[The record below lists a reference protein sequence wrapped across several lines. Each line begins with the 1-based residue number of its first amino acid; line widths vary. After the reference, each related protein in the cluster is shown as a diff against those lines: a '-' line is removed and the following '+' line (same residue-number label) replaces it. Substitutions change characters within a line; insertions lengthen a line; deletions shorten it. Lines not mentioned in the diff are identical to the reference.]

1 MKFSLKRQST
11 GKVYPYISQF
21 ALLMLF
27 SFFRKIY
34 LNRLKL
40 VPTDAPVILAG
51 NHPTAFVDPILLC
64 LFLDPPIYNMTRGD
78 IFKKPLFRKMMESI
92 NMFPVYRVRD
102 GYAGRDRN
110 DEVFDYCIEKLRE
123 ERVVTIY
130 VEGEHHLEKIV
141 RPAKKGFARIAFGA
155 FERYAQDNL
164 QIIPAGSNYQ
174 WGDRPR
180 DVAMVNVGPPIFVK
194 DYWPLYQENQGKA
207 INALCADLETALKKV
222 CFSLETPED
231 GPLLEQLLE
240 LHRGDHLETALPIV
254 QYNTKRFE
262 LEKEVCNRLNDMTL
276 EEKQTLKTKTDHYF
290 GALTSAGVTDLG
302 LKTPKRGAWWAIGLF
317 LLGLIPFLVGYLSSL
332 PLMRLTHWST
342 GRLVKKREFVSS
354 VMMGIGF
361 IAGTL
366 YYLIL
371 LIAGICTLQ
380 AFWIGLGLSLPI
392 LGWFSM
398 FYREMWAGWRA
409 ARKAISHPKR
419 LELLALREKIEI

>member
-1 MKFSLKRQST
+1 
-11 GKVYPYISQF
+11 
-21 ALLMLF
+21 
-27 SFFRKIY
+27 
-34 LNRLKL
+34 
-40 VPTDAPVILAG
+40 
-51 NHPTAFVDPILLC
+51 
-64 LFLDPPIYNMTRGD
+64 MTRGD

-92 NMFPVYRVRD
+92 NMFPVYRMRD

-130 VEGEHHLEKIV
+130 VEGEHHLEKVV

-194 DYWPLYQENQGKA
+194 DYWALYQENQGKA
-207 INALCADLETALKKV
+207 INKLCADLEEALKKV
-222 CFSLETPED
+222 CFHLETPED

-240 LHRGDHLETALPIV
+240 LHRGDHLFTALPIV
-254 QYNTKRFE
+254 QYNTKRYE
-262 LEKEVCNRLNDMTL
+262 LEKEVCNHLNDMPL
-276 EEKQTLKTKTDHYF
+276 AEKQNLKNKTDHYF
-290 GALTSAGVTDLG
+290 GALEAAGLTDLG

-317 LLGLIPFLVGYLSSL
+317 LLGLIPFLVGYVSSW
-332 PLMRLTHWST
+332 PLMRLAHWST

-361 IAGTL
+361 IAGTV
-366 YYLIL
+366 YYLLL

-419 LELLALREKIEI
+419 AELLALRESIQR